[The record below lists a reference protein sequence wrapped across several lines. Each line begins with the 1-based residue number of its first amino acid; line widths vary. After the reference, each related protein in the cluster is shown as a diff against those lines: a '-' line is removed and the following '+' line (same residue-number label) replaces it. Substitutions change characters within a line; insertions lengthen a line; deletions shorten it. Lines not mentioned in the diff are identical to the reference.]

1 MSTYLNYDS
10 VVDQLQAAGL
20 ILPGA
25 LVIGKRQRTH
35 IEGKDSEKRGWYSLF
50 EFRTDD
56 GEYLISGAYGVW
68 HGNDNG
74 KCKIELSEHG
84 KKISA
89 EQMAANR
96 ERIKSEQKRAEAEEK
111 AKQARAAAE
120 AAAMWARLNHEGE
133 CEYLRRK
140 GVAGHGVRYT
150 AQGNMALPL
159 YDERGA
165 IHGLQVIYADK
176 AKSKKGRDKD
186 FWPAGVAKK
195 GHWFQIGMPDWIA
208 LIAEG
213 YATAASLHEA
223 TGLPVIVAFDA
234 GNLLPVAQAI
244 HKRYPRAKLLI
255 CADDDYASAGNPGI
269 TAANAA
275 AVAVSG
281 SWVAPEFAAERP
293 AHKGGPTD
301 FNDLHALEG
310 LHIVRQQIEAKLTAL
325 GWRGSAASAPAA
337 TGGEGNAAL
346 GVDGVESALKRY
358 SLVYGSGSVAFDH
371 QEHMLVKLADVRDAC
386 TNKNFVRDWQAD
398 SRRRIVRIEQ
408 VGFDPSGTDSNITC
422 NLWGGWPT
430 TPKQGNC
437 DRLLQLLSLLC
448 SEEDDPKALFEWVVK
463 WLAYPIQNPGAKM
476 KTAIVMHGP
485 QGAGKNLFFEAYM
498 SIFGEYGR
506 VIDQSSVE
514 DKFNDWASRKLF
526 LIADEVVA
534 RQELYH
540 MKNKLKGL
548 ITGDHIRINPKNV
561 TPHDERNHVNL
572 VFLSNE
578 TQPVVLERDDRRYCV
593 IWTPPKEEK
602 EFYAEVRREVREGGV
617 AALHWY
623 LLNEVDL
630 TGFENGTLPPDTRA
644 KRELIELSMDST
656 ERFWNEWISGRLDP
670 VPVVPCLSR
679 DFYVMYRIW
688 ANQTGVARPASEPIL
703 MGNSGR
709 RTGAAK
715 KVCWYLA
722 GAMRK
727 QATFIFPPDK
737 HTPPDGKSREL
748 WLAESTEWFV
758 EGIADYKEAQHT
770 SNC

>member
-1 MSTYLNYDS
+1 MSAYLNYDD
-10 VVDQLQAAGL
+10 VVAQLQSAGL
-20 ILPGA
+20 ILPAA

-96 ERIKSEQKRAEAEEK
+96 ERIKAEQKRAEAEEK

-176 AKSKKGRDKD
+176 AKNKKGRDKD

-310 LHIVRQQIEAKLTAL
+310 LHIVRQQIEAKLTEL
-325 GWRGSAASAPAA
+325 GWRRRDLAAPDAES
-337 TGGEGNAAL
+337 GGGVAAL
-346 GVDGVESALKRY
+346 LGIDGAESLLRRF
-358 SLVYGSGSVAFDH
+358 SLIYGANGVAFDH
-371 QEHMLVKLADVRDAC
+371 QERVLVKLSDVRDAC
-386 TNKNFVRDWQAD
+386 LNKNFVRDWQAD
-398 SRRRIVRIEQ
+398 SRRRIVRMHE
-408 VGFDPSGTDSNITC
+408 VGFDPTESDPSIKC
-422 NLWGGWPT
+422 NMWAGWPT
-430 TPKQGNC
+430 VPRQGRCEKLLEILYYMAAREDNC
-437 DRLLQLLSLLC
+437 DEVYLWMLR
-448 SEEDDPKALFEWVVK
+448 
-463 WLAYPIQNPGAKM
+463 WLAYPIQHPGAKL
-476 KTAIVMHGP
+476 KTAMIVHGP
-485 QGAGKNLFFEAYM
+485 QGGGKNLFFEAVRDIY
-498 SIFGEYGR
+498 GEYGST
-506 VIDQSSVE
+506 IGQDALE
-514 DKFNDWASRKLF
+514 DKHNDWAGKKMF
-526 LIADEVVA
+526 LIADEVIA
-534 RQELYH
+534 RQEMH
-540 MKNKLKGL
+540 HIKNKLKGMVTSDRL
-548 ITGDHIRINPKNV
+548 RINPKHV
-561 TPHDERNHVNL
+561 TAHEETNHVNI

-578 TQPVVLERDDRRYCV
+578 AMPLVLEKDDRRHLV
-593 IWTPPKEEK
+593 VWMPPSMPEGYYSGALEEI
-602 EFYAEVRREVREGGV
+602 RSGGV
-617 AALHWY
+617 AALHHY
-623 LLNEVDL
+623 LLNLDL
-630 TGFENGTLPPDTRA
+630 GEFHPGSRPPMTQAKETLIQSGRDSADAFMDEWIAGDIDVPKVPAPIDSVYRLYKRWAERNGYRYIHTKDQFSTRA
-644 KRELIELSMDST
+644 EKVPGVTKRL
-656 ERFWNEWISGRLDP
+656 RL
-670 VPVVPCLSR
+670 
-679 DFYVMYRIW
+679 
-688 ANQTGVARPASEPIL
+688 Q
-703 MGNSGR
+703 
-709 RTGAAK
+709 
-715 KVCWYLA
+715 YLA
-722 GAMRK
+722 SQTIK
-727 QATFIFPPDK
+727 QAGFLFPPDYEQQGNLSQK
-737 HTPPDGKSREL
+737 E
-748 WLAESTEWFV
+748 WLTACFDRFETMAKEW
-758 EGIADYKEAQHT
+758 H
-770 SNC
+770 